1 MIRILL
7 AEDNDSLRELVHDYL
22 VRNGFEVEAK
32 ADGLSAWEVLQERDF
47 QLVLL
52 DVMMPEMDGFEL
64 CRRIREKEN
73 VPILF
78 LTARVQEEDQLRGY
92 RLGADDYIMK
102 PFSLPVLLAKCRA
115 ILDRMNY
122 TGDWLE
128 AGAIRLSSGA
138 HCLSVDGEQIELQ
151 TLDFQLLQ
159 YFMQNPGRALSRE
172 QILVKVW
179 GYDYEGSERSV
190 DTHVK
195 NLRKALGKYG
205 KYIRTIVKVGY
216 VFETGGEHCE
226 TEVLEKFKTGGRC

>member
-32 ADGLSAWEVLQERDF
+32 ADGLSAWEAMQEMDF

-52 DVMMPEMDGFEL
+52 DIMMPEMDGFEL

-102 PFSLPVLLAKCRA
+102 PFSLPVLLAKCRV
-115 ILDRMNY
+115 ILERMNY
-122 TGDWLE
+122 TGEWLE
-128 AGAIRLSSGA
+128 AGAIRLSPGT
-138 HCLSVDGEQIELQ
+138 HCLSVGGDQVELQ

-159 YFMQNPGRALSRE
+159 YFMQNQGRALSRE

-179 GYDYEGSERSV
+179 GFDYEGSERSV

-195 NLRKALGKYG
+195 NLRKALGRYG

-216 VFETGGEHCE
+216 VFETGGENFE
-226 TEVLEKFKTGGRC
+226 TETLEERQTGGRC

>member
-32 ADGLSAWEVLQERDF
+32 ADGLSAWEAMQEMDF

-52 DVMMPEMDGFEL
+52 DIMMPEMDGFEL

-102 PFSLPVLLAKCRA
+102 PFSLPVLLAKCRV
-115 ILDRMNY
+115 ILERMNY
-122 TGDWLE
+122 IGEWLE
-128 AGAIRLSSGA
+128 AGAIRLSLGT
-138 HCLSVDGEQIELQ
+138 HCLSVGGDQVELQ

-159 YFMQNPGRALSRE
+159 YFMQNQGRALSRE

-179 GYDYEGSERSV
+179 GYNYEGSERSV

-216 VFETGGEHCE
+216 VFEIGGESLE
-226 TEVLEKFKTGGRC
+226 TETLEERQTGGRC

>member
-32 ADGLSAWEVLQERDF
+32 ADGLSAWEALQERDF

-52 DVMMPEMDGFEL
+52 DVMMPELDGFEL

-78 LTARVQEEDQLRGY
+78 LTARVQEADQLRGY

-138 HCLSVDGEQIELQ
+138 HCLSVDGEEIELQ

-195 NLRKALGKYG
+195 NLRKALGRYG

-216 VFETGGEHCE
+216 IFETGGEDYE
-226 TEVLEKFKTGGRC
+226 TEVLEKFKSGGRC

>member
-32 ADGLSAWEVLQERDF
+32 ADGLSAWEAMQEMDF

-52 DVMMPEMDGFEL
+52 DIMMPEMDGFEL

-102 PFSLPVLLAKCRA
+102 PFSLPVLLAKCRV
-115 ILDRMNY
+115 ILERMNY
-122 TGDWLE
+122 TGEWLE
-128 AGAIRLSSGA
+128 AGAIRLSPGT
-138 HCLSVDGEQIELQ
+138 HCLSVGGDQVELQ

-159 YFMQNPGRALSRE
+159 YFMQNQGRALSRE

-179 GYDYEGSERSV
+179 GFDYEGSERSV

-195 NLRKALGKYG
+195 NLRKALGRYG

-216 VFETGGEHCE
+216 VFETGGESFE
-226 TEVLEKFKTGGRC
+226 TETLEERQTGGRC